1 MSQIGRTLLGRP
13 SISFC
18 MKPCYPKHGG
28 AHSVSKEEAVA
39 AVSPGVYKKVLAVR
53 QAYPFDIA
61 CLLMR
66 FFGCMLNIGT
76 VTMITLS
83 GYSFLTA
90 GLSSSLIAL
99 SIFVVTPRV
108 SKLIDERGQS
118 AVVPAAAAISLV
130 GLAILVGNVALNGP
144 VWPLFAGALLV
155 GFFPSPQ
162 AMARARWTYL
172 IRSGRLGEASP
183 DLRTMFSYES
193 VLDDAAFIFSPSIS
207 IALAAAIA
215 PVAGMVAGGAA
226 FAVGVV
232 LLCAS
237 KSTEPV
243 PGWSG
248 AASTDC
254 SQEAVADLA
263 GEGPQQ
269 AARGGSPKRPAPT
282 KSLIA
287 TSSAVRVLFVI
298 YAFAGSFLGLFDTA
312 TVSLSED
319 LHSPDFAGAVL
330 MASGAVS
337 MTAGFL
343 FGMVRLRAPLPK
355 QLVVAACAVGLS
367 FGTMFLIDSAPS
379 LMAVALFGATTY
391 APLLIVANGVCE
403 RAVPDARLTEAIT
416 WLNAGYTCGAAFGP
430 TVAGALIDAFGTMA
444 SFKVGTLL
452 CLGMPVTALLCYRIV
467 KRNIL
472 PAYTVAEQRNLT

>member
-1 MSQIGRTLLGRP
+1 MA
-13 SISFC
+13 
-18 MKPCYPKHGG
+18 K
-28 AHSVSKEEAVA
+28 
-39 AVSPGVYKKVLAVR
+39 VSPGVYKKVLRVR
-53 QAYPFDIA
+53 EAYPFDIA

-66 FFGCMLNIGT
+66 FFGSMLNIGV

-108 SKLIDERGQS
+108 SKRIDERGQS
-118 AVVPAAAAISLV
+118 AVVPKAAALSLL
-130 GLAILVGNVALNGP
+130 GLVVLVANVALRGP
-144 VWPLFAGALLV
+144 VWPLFVGALLV

-172 IRSGRLGEASP
+172 IRSGRLGEAAP

-193 VLDDAAFIFSPSIS
+193 VLDDMAFIFSPSIS

-215 PVAGMVAGGAA
+215 PVAGMVCGGVA

-232 LLCAS
+232 LLCSA
-237 KSTEPV
+237 KSTEPH
-243 PGWSG
+243 PGWSQTDVAG
-248 AASTDC
+248 SGAEAAS
-254 SQEAVADLA
+254 AVADVAGDGAAASKGALA
-263 GEGPQQ
+263 EG
-269 AARGGSPKRPAPT
+269 AAAVASAASVPS
-282 KSLIA
+282 KSLLA
-287 TSSAVRVLFVI
+287 TSAAVRVLFVI

-319 LHSPDFAGAVL
+319 LNSPDFAGAVL

-367 FGTMFLIDSAPS
+367 FGTMFLIDSAPT
-379 LMAVALFGATTY
+379 LMAVALLGACTY

-430 TVAGALIDAFGTMA
+430 TVAGALIDTFGTMA

-452 CLGMPVTALLCYRIV
+452 CLGMPLTAIFCYRVV
-467 KRNIL
+467 KASIL
-472 PAYTVAEQRNLT
+472 PAYTVVEEREM

>member
-1 MSQIGRTLLGRP
+1 M
-13 SISFC
+13 
-18 MKPCYPKHGG
+18 
-28 AHSVSKEEAVA
+28 A

-53 QAYPFDIA
+53 QAYSFDIA

-66 FFGCMLNIGT
+66 FFGSMLNIGV

-108 SKLIDERGQS
+108 SKRIDERGQS
-118 AVVPAAAAISLV
+118 AVVPKAAAVSLA
-130 GLAILVGNVALNGP
+130 GLVILVANVALRGP
-144 VWPLFAGALLV
+144 AWPLFVGALLV
-155 GFFPSPQ
+155 GFYPSPQ

-172 IRSGRLGEASP
+172 IRSGRLGEAAP

-207 IALAAAIA
+207 IALAAAIS
-215 PVAGMVAGGAA
+215 PVAGMVTGGAA

-232 LLCAS
+232 LLCTS
-237 KSTEPV
+237 RSTEPV
-243 PGWSG
+243 PGWGDGGAG
-248 AASTDC
+248 AASAAA
-254 SQEAVADLA
+254 EVEGEPAVVA
-263 GEGPQQ
+263 EQPP
-269 AARGGSPKRPAPT
+269 R
-282 KSLIA
+282 KSLLA
-287 TSSAVRVLFVI
+287 TSAAVRVLFVT

-337 MTAGFL
+337 MTMGFL

-355 QLVVAACAVGLS
+355 QFVVAACAVGLS
-367 FGTMFLIDSAPS
+367 FGTMFLIDSAPT
-379 LMAVALFGATTY
+379 LMLVALLGAATY
-391 APLLIVANGVCE
+391 APLLIVANSVCE

-430 TVAGALIDAFGTMA
+430 TVAGAIIDTFGTMA
-444 SFKVGTLL
+444 SFKVGTVL
-452 CLGMPVTALLCYRIV
+452 CLGMPVTAILCYRIV

-472 PAYTVAEQRNLT
+472 PAYTVVEERGAGK

>member
-1 MSQIGRTLLGRP
+1 MSR
-13 SISFC
+13 S
-18 MKPCYPKHGG
+18 GG
-28 AHSVSKEEAVA
+28 GNVA
-39 AVSPGVYKKVLAVR
+39 KVSPGVYKKVLRVR
-53 QAYPFDIA
+53 EAYPFDIA

-66 FFGCMLNIGT
+66 FFGSMLNIGV

-108 SKLIDERGQS
+108 SKRIDERGQS
-118 AVVPAAAAISLV
+118 AVVPKAAAVSLL
-130 GLAILVGNVALNGP
+130 GLVVLIANVALHGP
-144 VWPLFAGALLV
+144 VWPLFVGALLV

-172 IRSGRLGEASP
+172 IRSGRLGEAAP

-193 VLDDAAFIFSPSIS
+193 VLDDMAFIFSPSIS

-215 PVAGMVAGGAA
+215 PVAGMVCGGVA

-232 LLCAS
+232 LLCSA
-237 KSTEPV
+237 KGTEPY
-243 PGWSG
+243 PGWSQG
-248 AASTDC
+248 EAAGSAADVAD
-254 SQEAVADLA
+254 AVADVAGDGAAASKGALA
-263 GEGPQQ
+263 EG
-269 AARGGSPKRPAPT
+269 AAAVASAASVPS
-282 KSLIA
+282 KSLLA

-319 LHSPDFAGAVL
+319 LNSPDFAGAVL

-367 FGTMFLIDSAPS
+367 FGTMFLIDSAPT
-379 LMAVALFGATTY
+379 LMAVALLGACTY

-430 TVAGALIDAFGTMA
+430 TVAGALIDTFGTMA

-452 CLGMPVTALLCYRIV
+452 CLGMPLTAILCYRVV
-467 KRNIL
+467 KASIL
-472 PAYTVAEQRNLT
+472 PAYTVVEEREM

>member
-1 MSQIGRTLLGRP
+1 M
-13 SISFC
+13 
-18 MKPCYPKHGG
+18 
-28 AHSVSKEEAVA
+28 A

-53 QAYPFDIA
+53 QAYSFDIA

-66 FFGCMLNIGT
+66 FFGSMLNIGV

-108 SKLIDERGQS
+108 SKRIDERGQS
-118 AVVPAAAAISLV
+118 AVVPKAAAVSLA
-130 GLAILVGNVALNGP
+130 GLVILVANVALHGP
-144 VWPLFAGALLV
+144 AWPLFVGALLV
-155 GFFPSPQ
+155 GFYPSPQ

-172 IRSGRLGEASP
+172 IRSGRLGEAAP

-207 IALAAAIA
+207 IALAAAIS
-215 PVAGMVAGGAA
+215 PVAGMVTGGVA

-237 KSTEPV
+237 RSTEPV
-243 PGWSG
+243 PGWGDGGAG
-248 AASTDC
+248 AASAAA
-254 SQEAVADLA
+254 EVEGEPAAVA
-263 GEGPQQ
+263 EQPP
-269 AARGGSPKRPAPT
+269 R
-282 KSLIA
+282 KSLLA
-287 TSSAVRVLFVI
+287 TSAAVRVLFVT

-337 MTAGFL
+337 MIMGFL

-355 QLVVAACAVGLS
+355 QFVVAACAVGLS
-367 FGTMFLIDSAPS
+367 FGTMFLIDSAPT
-379 LMAVALFGATTY
+379 LMLVALLGAATY
-391 APLLIVANGVCE
+391 APLLIVANSVCE

-430 TVAGALIDAFGTMA
+430 TVAGAIIDTFSTMA
-444 SFKVGTLL
+444 SFKVGTVL
-452 CLGMPVTALLCYRIV
+452 CLGMPVTAILCYRIV

-472 PAYTVAEQRNLT
+472 PAYTVVEERGAGK

>member
-1 MSQIGRTLLGRP
+1 M
-13 SISFC
+13 
-18 MKPCYPKHGG
+18 
-28 AHSVSKEEAVA
+28 A
-39 AVSPGVYKKVLAVR
+39 AVSPGVYKKILRVR
-53 QAYPFDIA
+53 AAYPFDIA

-66 FFGCMLNIGT
+66 FFGAMLNIGT
-76 VTMITLS
+76 VTMVTLS
-83 GYSFLTA
+83 GYSFFTA
-90 GLSSSLIAL
+90 GLASSLIAL

-108 SKLIDERGQS
+108 SKRIDERGQA
-118 AVVPAAAAISLV
+118 AVVPKAAAVSCAGLV
-130 GLAILVGNVALNGP
+130 IMVADVALHGP
-144 VWPLFAGALLV
+144 VWPLFVGALLV

-172 IRSGRLGEASP
+172 IRSGRLGEEAP

-193 VLDDAAFIFSPSIS
+193 VLDDMAFIFSPSIS

-215 PVAGMVAGGAA
+215 PTAGMVAGGIA
-226 FAVGVV
+226 FVVGTV

-237 KSTEPV
+237 RSTAPV
-243 PGWSG
+243 PGWSDAFAEDEAAQAAAQLEGEAAAGAVSARG
-248 AASTDC
+248 AA
-254 SQEAVADLA
+254 
-263 GEGPQQ
+263 
-269 AARGGSPKRPAPT
+269 PK
-282 KSLIA
+282 KSLLR

-298 YAFAGSFLGLFDTA
+298 YAFAGAFLGLFDTA

-337 MTAGFL
+337 MVVGFL

-367 FGTMFLIDSAPS
+367 FGTMFLIDSAPT
-379 LMAVALFGATTY
+379 LMVVALLGAATY
-391 APLLIVANGVCE
+391 SPLLIVANGVCE

-430 TVAGALIDAFGTMA
+430 TAAGAIIDLFGTMA
-444 SFKVGTLL
+444 SFKLGTVL
-452 CLGMPVTALLCYRIV
+452 CLGMPITAILCYRVV
-467 KRNIL
+467 KNNIL
-472 PAYTVAEQRNLT
+472 PAYTRVEKREL

>member
-1 MSQIGRTLLGRP
+1 MSR
-13 SISFC
+13 S
-18 MKPCYPKHGG
+18 GG
-28 AHSVSKEEAVA
+28 GNVA
-39 AVSPGVYKKVLAVR
+39 KVSPGVYKKVLRVR
-53 QAYPFDIA
+53 EAYPFDIA

-66 FFGCMLNIGT
+66 FFGSMLNIGV

-108 SKLIDERGQS
+108 SKRIDERGQS
-118 AVVPAAAAISLV
+118 AVVPKAAAVSLL
-130 GLAILVGNVALNGP
+130 GLVVLIANVALHGP
-144 VWPLFAGALLV
+144 VWPLFVGALLV

-172 IRSGRLGEASP
+172 IRSGRLGETAP

-193 VLDDAAFIFSPSIS
+193 VLDDMAFIFSPSIS

-215 PVAGMVAGGAA
+215 PVAGMVCGGVA

-232 LLCAS
+232 LLCSA
-237 KSTEPV
+237 KGTEPY
-243 PGWSG
+243 PGWSQG
-248 AASTDC
+248 EAAGS
-254 SQEAVADLA
+254 AADVVGDAA
-263 GEGPQQ
+263 GEG
-269 AARGGSPKRPAPT
+269 AAASKGALAEGAAAVASAASVPS
-282 KSLIA
+282 KSLLA

-319 LHSPDFAGAVL
+319 LNSPDFAGAVL

-367 FGTMFLIDSAPS
+367 FGTMFLIDSAPT
-379 LMAVALFGATTY
+379 LMAVALLGACTY

-430 TVAGALIDAFGTMA
+430 TVAGALIDTFGTMA

-452 CLGMPVTALLCYRIV
+452 CLGMPLTAILCYRVV
-467 KRNIL
+467 KASIL
-472 PAYTVAEQRNLT
+472 PAYTVVEKREM

>member
-1 MSQIGRTLLGRP
+1 M
-13 SISFC
+13 
-18 MKPCYPKHGG
+18 
-28 AHSVSKEEAVA
+28 A

-53 QAYPFDIA
+53 QAYSFDIA

-66 FFGCMLNIGT
+66 FFGSMLNIGV

-108 SKLIDERGQS
+108 SKRIDERGQS
-118 AVVPAAAAISLV
+118 AVVPKAAAVSLA
-130 GLAILVGNVALNGP
+130 GLVILVANVALHGP
-144 VWPLFAGALLV
+144 AWPLFVGALLV
-155 GFFPSPQ
+155 GFYPSPQ

-172 IRSGRLGEASP
+172 IRSGRLGEAAP

-207 IALAAAIA
+207 IALAAAIS
-215 PVAGMVAGGAA
+215 PVAGMVTGGVA

-237 KSTEPV
+237 RSTDPG
-243 PGWSG
+243 PGWGDGGAG
-248 AASTDC
+248 AASAAA
-254 SQEAVADLA
+254 EVEGEPAVVA
-263 GEGPQQ
+263 EQPP
-269 AARGGSPKRPAPT
+269 R
-282 KSLIA
+282 KSLLA
-287 TSSAVRVLFVI
+287 TSAAVRVLFVT

-337 MTAGFL
+337 MTMGFL

-355 QLVVAACAVGLS
+355 QFVVAACAVGLS
-367 FGTMFLIDSAPS
+367 FGTMFLIDSAPT
-379 LMAVALFGATTY
+379 LMLVALLGAATY
-391 APLLIVANGVCE
+391 APLLIVANSVCE

-430 TVAGALIDAFGTMA
+430 TVAGAIIDTFGTMA
-444 SFKVGTLL
+444 SFKVGTVL
-452 CLGMPVTALLCYRIV
+452 CLGMPVTAILCYRIV

-472 PAYTVAEQRNLT
+472 PAYTVVEERGAGK

>member
-1 MSQIGRTLLGRP
+1 M
-13 SISFC
+13 
-18 MKPCYPKHGG
+18 
-28 AHSVSKEEAVA
+28 A

-53 QAYPFDIA
+53 QAYSFDIA

-66 FFGCMLNIGT
+66 FFGSMLNIGV

-108 SKLIDERGQS
+108 SKRIDERGQS
-118 AVVPAAAAISLV
+118 AVVPKAAAVSLA
-130 GLAILVGNVALNGP
+130 GLVILVANVALHGP
-144 VWPLFAGALLV
+144 AWPLFVGALLV
-155 GFFPSPQ
+155 GFYPSPQ

-172 IRSGRLGEASP
+172 IRSGRLGEAAP

-207 IALAAAIA
+207 IALAAAIS
-215 PVAGMVAGGAA
+215 PVAGMVTGGVA

-232 LLCAS
+232 LLCTS
-237 KSTEPV
+237 RSTEPV
-243 PGWSG
+243 PGWGDGGAG
-248 AASTDC
+248 AASAAA
-254 SQEAVADLA
+254 EVEGEPAVVA
-263 GEGPQQ
+263 EQPP
-269 AARGGSPKRPAPT
+269 R
-282 KSLIA
+282 KSLLA
-287 TSSAVRVLFVI
+287 TSAAVRVLFVT

-337 MTAGFL
+337 MIMGFL

-355 QLVVAACAVGLS
+355 QFVVAACAVGLS
-367 FGTMFLIDSAPS
+367 FGTMFLIDSAPT
-379 LMAVALFGATTY
+379 LMLVALLGAATY
-391 APLLIVANGVCE
+391 APLLIVANSVCE

-430 TVAGALIDAFGTMA
+430 TVAGAIIDTFGTMA
-444 SFKVGTLL
+444 SFKVGTVL
-452 CLGMPVTALLCYRIV
+452 CLGMPVTAILCYRIV

-472 PAYTVAEQRNLT
+472 PAYTVVEERGAGK

>member
-1 MSQIGRTLLGRP
+1 M
-13 SISFC
+13 
-18 MKPCYPKHGG
+18 
-28 AHSVSKEEAVA
+28 A

-53 QAYPFDIA
+53 QAYSFDIA

-66 FFGCMLNIGT
+66 FFGSMLNIGV
-76 VTMITLS
+76 VTTITLS

-108 SKLIDERGQS
+108 SKRIDERGQS
-118 AVVPAAAAISLV
+118 AVVPKAAAVSLA
-130 GLAILVGNVALNGP
+130 GLVILVANVALHGP
-144 VWPLFAGALLV
+144 AWPLFVGALLV
-155 GFFPSPQ
+155 GFYPSPQ

-172 IRSGRLGEASP
+172 IRSGRLGEAAP

-207 IALAAAIA
+207 IALAAAIS
-215 PVAGMVAGGAA
+215 PVAGMVTGGVA

-237 KSTEPV
+237 RSTEPV
-243 PGWSG
+243 PGWGDGGAG
-248 AASTDC
+248 AASAAA
-254 SQEAVADLA
+254 EVEGEPAVVA
-263 GEGPQQ
+263 EQPP
-269 AARGGSPKRPAPT
+269 R
-282 KSLIA
+282 KSLLA
-287 TSSAVRVLFVI
+287 TSAAVRVLFVT

-337 MTAGFL
+337 MTMGFL

-355 QLVVAACAVGLS
+355 QFVVAACAVGLS
-367 FGTMFLIDSAPS
+367 FGTMFLIDSAPT
-379 LMAVALFGATTY
+379 LMLVALLGAATY
-391 APLLIVANGVCE
+391 APLLIVANSVCE

-430 TVAGALIDAFGTMA
+430 TVAGAIIDTFGTMA
-444 SFKVGTLL
+444 SFKVGTVL
-452 CLGMPVTALLCYRIV
+452 CLGMPVTAILCYRIV

-472 PAYTVAEQRNLT
+472 PAYTVVEERGAGK

>member
-1 MSQIGRTLLGRP
+1 MSR
-13 SISFC
+13 S
-18 MKPCYPKHGG
+18 GG
-28 AHSVSKEEAVA
+28 GNVA
-39 AVSPGVYKKVLAVR
+39 KVSPGVYKKLLRVR
-53 QAYPFDIA
+53 EAYPFDIA

-66 FFGCMLNIGT
+66 FFGSMLNIGV

-108 SKLIDERGQS
+108 SKRIDERGQS
-118 AVVPAAAAISLV
+118 AVVPKAAAVSLL
-130 GLAILVGNVALNGP
+130 GLAVLIANVALHGP
-144 VWPLFAGALLV
+144 VWPLFVGALLV

-162 AMARARWTYL
+162 AMARARW
-172 IRSGRLGEASP
+172 ASTSSVP
-183 DLRTMFSYES
+183 VAWARRRPTLRTMFSYES
-193 VLDDAAFIFSPSIS
+193 VLDDMAFIFSPSIS

-215 PVAGMVAGGAA
+215 PVAGMVCGGVA

-232 LLCAS
+232 LLCTA
-237 KSTEPV
+237 KGTEPH
-243 PGWSG
+243 PGWSQGG
-248 AASTDC
+248 AAGNDADIVDVADAA
-254 SQEAVADLA
+254 EAVGDVAGDGAAASKGALA
-263 GEGPQQ
+263 EGASAVAS
-269 AARGGSPKRPAPT
+269 AASVPS
-282 KSLIA
+282 KSLLA

-319 LHSPDFAGAVL
+319 LNSPDFAGAVL

-367 FGTMFLIDSAPS
+367 FGTMFLIDSAPT
-379 LMAVALFGATTY
+379 LMAVALLGACTY

-430 TVAGALIDAFGTMA
+430 TVAGALIDTFGTMA

-452 CLGMPVTALLCYRIV
+452 CLGMPLTAILCYRVV
-467 KRNIL
+467 KASIL
-472 PAYTVAEQRNLT
+472 PAYTVVEKREM

>member
-1 MSQIGRTLLGRP
+1 MSR
-13 SISFC
+13 S
-18 MKPCYPKHGG
+18 GG
-28 AHSVSKEEAVA
+28 GNVA
-39 AVSPGVYKKVLAVR
+39 KVSPGVYKKVLRVR
-53 QAYPFDIA
+53 EAYPFDIA

-66 FFGCMLNIGT
+66 FFGSMLNIGV

-108 SKLIDERGQS
+108 SKRIDERGQS
-118 AVVPAAAAISLV
+118 AVVPKAAAVSLL
-130 GLAILVGNVALNGP
+130 GLVVLIANVALHGP
-144 VWPLFAGALLV
+144 VWPLFVGALLV

-172 IRSGRLGEASP
+172 IRSGRLGETAP

-193 VLDDAAFIFSPSIS
+193 VLDDMAFIFSPSIS

-215 PVAGMVAGGAA
+215 PVAGMVCGGVA

-232 LLCAS
+232 LLCSA
-237 KSTEPV
+237 KGTEPY
-243 PGWSG
+243 PGWSQG
-248 AASTDC
+248 EAAGSAADVADVADAVDAA
-254 SQEAVADLA
+254 EAVGDAA
-263 GEGPQQ
+263 GEG
-269 AARGGSPKRPAPT
+269 AAALKGALAEGASAVASAASAPA
-282 KSLIA
+282 KSLLA

-319 LHSPDFAGAVL
+319 LNSPDFAGAVL

-367 FGTMFLIDSAPS
+367 FGTMFLIDSAPT
-379 LMAVALFGATTY
+379 LMAVALLGACTY

-430 TVAGALIDAFGTMA
+430 TVAGALIDTFGTMA

-452 CLGMPVTALLCYRIV
+452 CLGMPLTAILCYRVV
-467 KRNIL
+467 KASIL
-472 PAYTVAEQRNLT
+472 PAYTVVEKREM

>member
-1 MSQIGRTLLGRP
+1 MA
-13 SISFC
+13 
-18 MKPCYPKHGG
+18 K
-28 AHSVSKEEAVA
+28 
-39 AVSPGVYKKVLAVR
+39 VSPGVYKKVLRVR
-53 QAYPFDIA
+53 EAYPFDIA

-66 FFGCMLNIGT
+66 FFGSMLNIGV

-108 SKLIDERGQS
+108 SKRIDERGQS
-118 AVVPAAAAISLV
+118 AVVPKAAAVSLL
-130 GLAILVGNVALNGP
+130 GLVVLIANVALHGP
-144 VWPLFAGALLV
+144 VWPLFVGALLV

-172 IRSGRLGEASP
+172 IRSGRLGEAAP

-193 VLDDAAFIFSPSIS
+193 VLDDMAFIFSPSIS

-215 PVAGMVAGGAA
+215 PVAGMVCGGVA

-232 LLCAS
+232 LLCSA
-237 KSTEPV
+237 KGTEPY
-243 PGWSG
+243 PGWSQG
-248 AASTDC
+248 ETAGSVADVAD
-254 SQEAVADLA
+254 AVADVAGDGAPASKGALA
-263 GEGPQQ
+263 EG
-269 AARGGSPKRPAPT
+269 AAAAASAASAPA
-282 KSLIA
+282 KSLLA

-319 LHSPDFAGAVL
+319 LNSPDFAGAVL

-367 FGTMFLIDSAPS
+367 FGTMFLIDSAS
-379 LMAVALFGATTY
+379 TLMAVALLGACTY

-430 TVAGALIDAFGTMA
+430 TVAGALIDTFGTMA

-452 CLGMPVTALLCYRIV
+452 CLGMPLTAILCYRVV
-467 KRNIL
+467 KASIL
-472 PAYTVAEQRNLT
+472 PAYTVVEKREM

>member
-1 MSQIGRTLLGRP
+1 M
-13 SISFC
+13 
-18 MKPCYPKHGG
+18 
-28 AHSVSKEEAVA
+28 A
-39 AVSPGVYKKVLAVR
+39 AVSPGVYKKVLVVR
-53 QAYPFDIA
+53 QAYSFDIA

-66 FFGCMLNIGT
+66 FFGSMLNIGV

-108 SKLIDERGQS
+108 SKRIDERGQS
-118 AVVPAAAAISLV
+118 AVVPKAAAVSLA
-130 GLAILVGNVALNGP
+130 GLVILVANVALHGP
-144 VWPLFAGALLV
+144 AWPLFVGALLV
-155 GFFPSPQ
+155 GFYPSPQ

-172 IRSGRLGEASP
+172 IRSGRLGEAAP

-207 IALAAAIA
+207 IALAAAIS
-215 PVAGMVAGGAA
+215 PVAGMVTGGVA

-237 KSTEPV
+237 RSTEPV
-243 PGWSG
+243 PGWGDGGAG
-248 AASTDC
+248 AASAAA
-254 SQEAVADLA
+254 EVEGEPAAVA
-263 GEGPQQ
+263 EQPP
-269 AARGGSPKRPAPT
+269 R
-282 KSLIA
+282 KSLLA
-287 TSSAVRVLFVI
+287 TSAAVRVLFVT

-337 MTAGFL
+337 MIMGFL

-355 QLVVAACAVGLS
+355 QFVVAACAVGLS
-367 FGTMFLIDSAPS
+367 FGTMFLIDSAPT
-379 LMAVALFGATTY
+379 LMLVALLGAATY
-391 APLLIVANGVCE
+391 APLLIVANSVCE

-430 TVAGALIDAFGTMA
+430 TVAGAIIDTFGTMA
-444 SFKVGTLL
+444 SFKVGTVL
-452 CLGMPVTALLCYRIV
+452 CLGMPVTAILCYRIV

-472 PAYTVAEQRNLT
+472 PAYTVVEERGAGK

>member
-1 MSQIGRTLLGRP
+1 MSG
-13 SISFC
+13 S
-18 MKPCYPKHGG
+18 GG
-28 AHSVSKEEAVA
+28 GSVAKVN
-39 AVSPGVYKKVLAVR
+39 PGVYKKVLRVR
-53 QAYPFDIA
+53 EAYPFDIA

-66 FFGCMLNIGT
+66 FFGSMLNIGV

-108 SKLIDERGQS
+108 SKRIDERGQS
-118 AVVPAAAAISLV
+118 AVVPKAAAVSLL
-130 GLAILVGNVALNGP
+130 GLVVLIANVALHGP
-144 VWPLFAGALLV
+144 VWPLFVGALLV

-172 IRSGRLGEASP
+172 IRSGRLGETAP

-193 VLDDAAFIFSPSIS
+193 VLDDMAFIFSPSIS

-215 PVAGMVAGGAA
+215 PVAGMVCGGVA

-232 LLCAS
+232 LLCSA
-237 KSTEPV
+237 KGTEPY
-243 PGWSG
+243 PGWSQG
-248 AASTDC
+248 EAAGSAADVAD
-254 SQEAVADLA
+254 AVADVAGDGAAALKGALA
-263 GEGPQQ
+263 EGASAVAS
-269 AARGGSPKRPAPT
+269 AASAPA
-282 KSLIA
+282 KSLLA

-298 YAFAGSFLGLFDTA
+298 YVFAGSFLGLFDTA

-319 LHSPDFAGAVL
+319 LNSPDFAGAVL

-367 FGTMFLIDSAPS
+367 FGTMFLIDSAPT
-379 LMAVALFGATTY
+379 LMAVALLGACTY

-430 TVAGALIDAFGTMA
+430 TVAGALIDTFGTMA

-452 CLGMPVTALLCYRIV
+452 CLGMPLTAILCYRVV
-467 KRNIL
+467 KASIL
-472 PAYTVAEQRNLT
+472 PAYTVVEKREM

>member
-1 MSQIGRTLLGRP
+1 MA
-13 SISFC
+13 
-18 MKPCYPKHGG
+18 K
-28 AHSVSKEEAVA
+28 
-39 AVSPGVYKKVLAVR
+39 VSPGVYKKVLRVR
-53 QAYPFDIA
+53 EAYPFDIA

-66 FFGCMLNIGT
+66 FFGSMLNIGV

-108 SKLIDERGQS
+108 SKRIDERGQS
-118 AVVPAAAAISLV
+118 AVVPKAAAVSLL
-130 GLAILVGNVALNGP
+130 GLVVLIANVALHGP
-144 VWPLFAGALLV
+144 VWPLFVGALLV

-172 IRSGRLGEASP
+172 IRSGRLGETAP

-193 VLDDAAFIFSPSIS
+193 VLDDMAFIFSPSIS

-215 PVAGMVAGGAA
+215 PVAGMVCGGVA

-232 LLCAS
+232 LLCSA
-237 KSTEPV
+237 KGTEPY
-243 PGWSG
+243 PGWSQTDVAG
-248 AASTDC
+248 SGAEAAS
-254 SQEAVADLA
+254 AVADVAGDGAAASKGALA
-263 GEGPQQ
+263 EG
-269 AARGGSPKRPAPT
+269 AAAVASAASVPS
-282 KSLIA
+282 KSLLA
-287 TSSAVRVLFVI
+287 TSAAVRVLFVI

-319 LHSPDFAGAVL
+319 LNSPDFAGAVL

-367 FGTMFLIDSAPS
+367 FGTMFLIDSAPT
-379 LMAVALFGATTY
+379 LMAVALLGACTY

-430 TVAGALIDAFGTMA
+430 TVAGALIDTFGTMA

-452 CLGMPVTALLCYRIV
+452 CLGMPLTAIFCYRVV
-467 KRNIL
+467 KASIL
-472 PAYTVAEQRNLT
+472 PAYTVVEEREM

>member
-1 MSQIGRTLLGRP
+1 M
-13 SISFC
+13 
-18 MKPCYPKHGG
+18 
-28 AHSVSKEEAVA
+28 A

-53 QAYPFDIA
+53 QAYSFDIA

-66 FFGCMLNIGT
+66 FFGSMLNIGV

-108 SKLIDERGQS
+108 SKRIDERGQS
-118 AVVPAAAAISLV
+118 AVVPKAAAVSLA
-130 GLAILVGNVALNGP
+130 GLVILVANVALHGP
-144 VWPLFAGALLV
+144 AWPLFVGALLV
-155 GFFPSPQ
+155 GFYPSPQ

-172 IRSGRLGEASP
+172 IRSGRLGEAAP

-207 IALAAAIA
+207 IALAAAIS
-215 PVAGMVAGGAA
+215 PVAGMVTGGVA

-237 KSTEPV
+237 RSTEPV
-243 PGWSG
+243 PGWGDGGAG
-248 AASTDC
+248 AASAAA
-254 SQEAVADLA
+254 EVEGEPAAVA
-263 GEGPQQ
+263 EQPP
-269 AARGGSPKRPAPT
+269 R
-282 KSLIA
+282 KSLLA
-287 TSSAVRVLFVI
+287 TSAAVRVLFVT

-337 MTAGFL
+337 MIMGFL

-355 QLVVAACAVGLS
+355 QFVVAACAVGLS
-367 FGTMFLIDSAPS
+367 FGTMFLIDSAPT
-379 LMAVALFGATTY
+379 LMLVALLGAATY
-391 APLLIVANGVCE
+391 APLLIVANSVCE

-430 TVAGALIDAFGTMA
+430 TVAGAIIDTFGTMA
-444 SFKVGTLL
+444 SFKVGTVL
-452 CLGMPVTALLCYRIV
+452 CLGMPVTAILCYRIV

-472 PAYTVAEQRNLT
+472 PAYTVVEERGAGK

>member
-1 MSQIGRTLLGRP
+1 MSG
-13 SISFC
+13 S
-18 MKPCYPKHGG
+18 GG
-28 AHSVSKEEAVA
+28 GSVAK
-39 AVSPGVYKKVLAVR
+39 VSPGVYKKVLRVR
-53 QAYPFDIA
+53 EAYPFDIA

-66 FFGCMLNIGT
+66 FFGSMLNIGV

-108 SKLIDERGQS
+108 SKRIDERGQS
-118 AVVPAAAAISLV
+118 AVVPKAAAVSLL
-130 GLAILVGNVALNGP
+130 GLVVLIANVALHGP
-144 VWPLFAGALLV
+144 VWPLFVGALLV

-172 IRSGRLGEASP
+172 IRSGRLGEAAP

-193 VLDDAAFIFSPSIS
+193 VLDDMAFIFSPSIS

-215 PVAGMVAGGAA
+215 PVAGLVCGGVA

-232 LLCAS
+232 LLCTA
-237 KSTEPV
+237 KSTEPH
-243 PGWSG
+243 PGWSQAG
-248 AASTDC
+248 AAGNDADAADAAD
-254 SQEAVADLA
+254 AVADVAGDGAAASKGELA
-263 GEGPQQ
+263 EG
-269 AARGGSPKRPAPT
+269 AAAVASAASVPS
-282 KSLIA
+282 KSLLA
-287 TSSAVRVLFVI
+287 TSAAVRVLFVI

-319 LHSPDFAGAVL
+319 LNSPDFAGAVL

-367 FGTMFLIDSAPS
+367 FGTMFLIDSAPT
-379 LMAVALFGATTY
+379 LMAVALLGACTY
-391 APLLIVANGVCE
+391 APLSASAPCPT
-403 RAVPDARLTEAIT
+403 RASPRPSRGLMPAIPVGPPSGPPWPAPSSTPSVPWPPSRWARFCAWACRLRPYSAIA
-416 WLNAGYTCGAAFGP
+416 W
-430 TVAGALIDAFGTMA
+430 
-444 SFKVGTLL
+444 
-452 CLGMPVTALLCYRIV
+452 
-467 KRNIL
+467 
-472 PAYTVAEQRNLT
+472 

>member
-1 MSQIGRTLLGRP
+1 M
-13 SISFC
+13 
-18 MKPCYPKHGG
+18 
-28 AHSVSKEEAVA
+28 A

-53 QAYPFDIA
+53 QAYSFDIA

-66 FFGCMLNIGT
+66 FFGSMLNIGV

-108 SKLIDERGQS
+108 SKRIDERGQS
-118 AVVPAAAAISLV
+118 AVVPKAAAVSLA
-130 GLAILVGNVALNGP
+130 GLVILVANVALHGP
-144 VWPLFAGALLV
+144 AWPLFVGALLV
-155 GFFPSPQ
+155 GFYPSPQ

-172 IRSGRLGEASP
+172 IRSGRLGEAAP

-207 IALAAAIA
+207 IALAAAIS
-215 PVAGMVAGGAA
+215 PVAGMVTGGAA

-237 KSTEPV
+237 RSTEPV
-243 PGWSG
+243 PGWGDGG
-248 AASTDC
+248 AGVASAAA
-254 SQEAVADLA
+254 EVEGELAVVA
-263 GEGPQQ
+263 EQPP
-269 AARGGSPKRPAPT
+269 R
-282 KSLIA
+282 KSLLA
-287 TSSAVRVLFVI
+287 TSAAVRVLFVT

-337 MTAGFL
+337 MTMGFL

-355 QLVVAACAVGLS
+355 QFVVAACAVGLS
-367 FGTMFLIDSAPS
+367 FGTMFLIDSAPT
-379 LMAVALFGATTY
+379 LMLVALLGAATY
-391 APLLIVANGVCE
+391 APLLIVANSVCE

-430 TVAGALIDAFGTMA
+430 TVAGAIIDTFGTMA
-444 SFKVGTLL
+444 SFKVGTVL
-452 CLGMPVTALLCYRIV
+452 CLGMPVTAILCYRIV

-472 PAYTVAEQRNLT
+472 PAYTVVEERGAGK

>member
-1 MSQIGRTLLGRP
+1 M
-13 SISFC
+13 
-18 MKPCYPKHGG
+18 
-28 AHSVSKEEAVA
+28 A

-53 QAYPFDIA
+53 QAYSFDIA

-66 FFGCMLNIGT
+66 FFGSMLNIGV

-108 SKLIDERGQS
+108 SKRIDERGQS
-118 AVVPAAAAISLV
+118 AVVPKAAAVSLA
-130 GLAILVGNVALNGP
+130 GLVILVANVALHGP
-144 VWPLFAGALLV
+144 AWPLFVGALLV
-155 GFFPSPQ
+155 GFYPSPQ

-172 IRSGRLGEASP
+172 IRSGRLGEAAP

-207 IALAAAIA
+207 IALAAAIS
-215 PVAGMVAGGAA
+215 PVAGMVTGGVA

-237 KSTEPV
+237 RSTEPV
-243 PGWSG
+243 PGWGDGGAG
-248 AASTDC
+248 AASAAA
-254 SQEAVADLA
+254 EVEGEPAVVA
-263 GEGPQQ
+263 EQPP
-269 AARGGSPKRPAPT
+269 R
-282 KSLIA
+282 KSLLA
-287 TSSAVRVLFVI
+287 TSAAVRVLFVT

-337 MTAGFL
+337 MTMGFL

-355 QLVVAACAVGLS
+355 QFVVAACAVGLS
-367 FGTMFLIDSAPS
+367 FGTMFLIDSAPT
-379 LMAVALFGATTY
+379 LMLVALLGAATY
-391 APLLIVANGVCE
+391 APLLIVANSVCE

-430 TVAGALIDAFGTMA
+430 TVAGAIIDTFGTMA
-444 SFKVGTLL
+444 SFKVGTVL
-452 CLGMPVTALLCYRIV
+452 CLGMPVTAILCYRIV

-472 PAYTVAEQRNLT
+472 PAYTVVEERGAGK

>member
-1 MSQIGRTLLGRP
+1 MSRSR
-13 SISFC
+13 
-18 MKPCYPKHGG
+18 GG
-28 AHSVSKEEAVA
+28 NVA
-39 AVSPGVYKKVLAVR
+39 KVSPGVYKKVLRVR
-53 QAYPFDIA
+53 EAYPFDIA

-66 FFGCMLNIGT
+66 FFGSMLNIGV

-108 SKLIDERGQS
+108 SKRIDERGQS
-118 AVVPAAAAISLV
+118 AVVPKAAAVSLL
-130 GLAILVGNVALNGP
+130 GLVVLIANVALHGP
-144 VWPLFAGALLV
+144 VWPLFVGALLV

-172 IRSGRLGEASP
+172 IRSGRLGETAP

-193 VLDDAAFIFSPSIS
+193 VLDDMAFIFSPSIS

-215 PVAGMVAGGAA
+215 PVAGMVCGGVA

-232 LLCAS
+232 LLCSA
-237 KSTEPV
+237 KGTEPY
-243 PGWSG
+243 PGWSQGEAAGSAADVADAVGDAAGDG
-248 AASTDC
+248 AAASKGALA
-254 SQEAVADLA
+254 EGAAAVAS
-263 GEGPQQ
+263 
-269 AARGGSPKRPAPT
+269 AASVPS
-282 KSLIA
+282 KSLLA

-319 LHSPDFAGAVL
+319 LNSPDFAGAVL

-367 FGTMFLIDSAPS
+367 FGTMFLVDSAPT
-379 LMAVALFGATTY
+379 LMAVALLGACTY

-430 TVAGALIDAFGTMA
+430 TVAGALIDTFGTMA

-452 CLGMPVTALLCYRIV
+452 CLGMPLTAILCYRVV
-467 KRNIL
+467 KASIL
-472 PAYTVAEQRNLT
+472 PAYTVVEKREM

>member
-1 MSQIGRTLLGRP
+1 M
-13 SISFC
+13 
-18 MKPCYPKHGG
+18 
-28 AHSVSKEEAVA
+28 A

-53 QAYPFDIA
+53 QAYSFDIA

-66 FFGCMLNIGT
+66 FFGSMLNIGV

-108 SKLIDERGQS
+108 SKRIDERGQS
-118 AVVPAAAAISLV
+118 AVVPKAAAVSLA
-130 GLAILVGNVALNGP
+130 GLVILVANVALHGP
-144 VWPLFAGALLV
+144 AWPLFVGALLV
-155 GFFPSPQ
+155 GFYPSPQ

-172 IRSGRLGEASP
+172 IRSGRLGEAAP

-207 IALAAAIA
+207 IALAAAIS
-215 PVAGMVAGGAA
+215 PVAGMVAGGVA

-237 KSTEPV
+237 RSTEPV
-243 PGWSG
+243 PGWGDGGAG
-248 AASTDC
+248 AASAAA
-254 SQEAVADLA
+254 EVEGEPAVVA
-263 GEGPQQ
+263 EQPP
-269 AARGGSPKRPAPT
+269 R
-282 KSLIA
+282 KSLLA
-287 TSSAVRVLFVI
+287 TSAAVRVLFVT

-337 MTAGFL
+337 MTMGFL

-355 QLVVAACAVGLS
+355 QFVVAACAVGLS
-367 FGTMFLIDSAPS
+367 FGTMFLIDSAPT
-379 LMAVALFGATTY
+379 LMLVALLGAATY
-391 APLLIVANGVCE
+391 APLLIVANSVCE

-430 TVAGALIDAFGTMA
+430 TVAGAIIDTFGTMA
-444 SFKVGTLL
+444 SFKVGTVL
-452 CLGMPVTALLCYRIV
+452 CLGMPVTAILCYRIV

-472 PAYTVAEQRNLT
+472 PAYTVVEERGAGK

>member
-1 MSQIGRTLLGRP
+1 M
-13 SISFC
+13 
-18 MKPCYPKHGG
+18 
-28 AHSVSKEEAVA
+28 A

-53 QAYPFDIA
+53 QAYSFDIA

-66 FFGCMLNIGT
+66 FFGSMLNIGV

-108 SKLIDERGQS
+108 SKRIDERGQS
-118 AVVPAAAAISLV
+118 AVVPKAAAVSLA
-130 GLAILVGNVALNGP
+130 GLVILVANVALHGP
-144 VWPLFAGALLV
+144 AWPLFVGALLV
-155 GFFPSPQ
+155 GFYPSPQ

-172 IRSGRLGEASP
+172 IRSGRLGEAAP

-207 IALAAAIA
+207 IALAAAIS
-215 PVAGMVAGGAA
+215 PVAGMVTGGVA

-237 KSTEPV
+237 RSTEPV
-243 PGWSG
+243 PGWGDGGAG
-248 AASTDC
+248 AASAAA
-254 SQEAVADLA
+254 EVEGEPAVVA
-263 GEGPQQ
+263 EQPP
-269 AARGGSPKRPAPT
+269 R
-282 KSLIA
+282 KSLLA
-287 TSSAVRVLFVI
+287 TSAAVRVLFVT

-337 MTAGFL
+337 MTMGFL

-355 QLVVAACAVGLS
+355 QFVVAACAVGLS
-367 FGTMFLIDSAPS
+367 FGTMFLIDSAPT
-379 LMAVALFGATTY
+379 LMLVALLGAATY
-391 APLLIVANGVCE
+391 APLLIVANSVCE

-430 TVAGALIDAFGTMA
+430 TVAGAIIDTFSTMA
-444 SFKVGTLL
+444 SFKVGTVL
-452 CLGMPVTALLCYRIV
+452 CLGMPVTAILCYRIV

-472 PAYTVAEQRNLT
+472 PAYTVVEERGAGK

>member
-1 MSQIGRTLLGRP
+1 MA
-13 SISFC
+13 
-18 MKPCYPKHGG
+18 K
-28 AHSVSKEEAVA
+28 
-39 AVSPGVYKKVLAVR
+39 VSPGVYKKVLRVR
-53 QAYPFDIA
+53 EAYPFDIA

-66 FFGCMLNIGT
+66 FFGSMLNIGV

-108 SKLIDERGQS
+108 SKRIDERGQS
-118 AVVPAAAAISLV
+118 AVVPKAAAVSLL
-130 GLAILVGNVALNGP
+130 GLVVLIANVALHGP
-144 VWPLFAGALLV
+144 VWPLFVGALLV

-172 IRSGRLGEASP
+172 IRSGRLGETAP

-193 VLDDAAFIFSPSIS
+193 VLDDMAFIFSPSIS

-215 PVAGMVAGGAA
+215 PVAGMVCGGVA

-232 LLCAS
+232 LLCSA
-237 KSTEPV
+237 KGTEPY
-243 PGWSG
+243 PGWSQGEAAGSAADVADVVG
-248 AASTDC
+248 AADAADAVGDAAGDGAAASKGALA
-254 SQEAVADLA
+254 EGAAAVAS
-263 GEGPQQ
+263 
-269 AARGGSPKRPAPT
+269 AASVPS
-282 KSLIA
+282 KSLLA

-319 LHSPDFAGAVL
+319 LNSPDFAGAVL

-367 FGTMFLIDSAPS
+367 FGTMFLIDSAPT
-379 LMAVALFGATTY
+379 LMAVALLGACTY

-430 TVAGALIDAFGTMA
+430 TVAGALIDTFGTMA

-452 CLGMPVTALLCYRIV
+452 CLGMPLTAILCYRVV
-467 KRNIL
+467 KASIL
-472 PAYTVAEQRNLT
+472 PAYTVVEKREM

>member
-1 MSQIGRTLLGRP
+1 MA
-13 SISFC
+13 
-18 MKPCYPKHGG
+18 K
-28 AHSVSKEEAVA
+28 
-39 AVSPGVYKKVLAVR
+39 VSPGVYKKVLRVR
-53 QAYPFDIA
+53 EAYPFDIA

-66 FFGCMLNIGT
+66 FFGSMLNIGV

-108 SKLIDERGQS
+108 SKRIDERGQS
-118 AVVPAAAAISLV
+118 AVVPKAAAVSLL
-130 GLAILVGNVALNGP
+130 GLVVLVANVALHGP
-144 VWPLFAGALLV
+144 VWPLFVGALLV

-172 IRSGRLGEASP
+172 IRSGRLGEAAP

-193 VLDDAAFIFSPSIS
+193 VLDDTAFIFSPSIS

-215 PVAGMVAGGAA
+215 PVAGMVCGGVA

-232 LLCAS
+232 LLCSA
-237 KSTEPV
+237 KSTEPH
-243 PGWSG
+243 PGWSQTDVAG
-248 AASTDC
+248 SGAEAAS
-254 SQEAVADLA
+254 AVADTAGAGAAASKGTLA
-263 GEGPQQ
+263 EE
-269 AARGGSPKRPAPT
+269 AAAVASAASVPS
-282 KSLIA
+282 KSLLA
-287 TSSAVRVLFVI
+287 TSAAVRVLFVI

-319 LHSPDFAGAVL
+319 LNSPDFAGAVL

-367 FGTMFLIDSAPS
+367 FGTMFLIDSAPT
-379 LMAVALFGATTY
+379 LMAVALLGACTY

-430 TVAGALIDAFGTMA
+430 TVAGALIDTFGTMA

-452 CLGMPVTALLCYRIV
+452 CLGMPLTAIFCYRVV
-467 KRNIL
+467 KASIL
-472 PAYTVAEQRNLT
+472 PAYTVVEEREM

>member
-1 MSQIGRTLLGRP
+1 M
-13 SISFC
+13 
-18 MKPCYPKHGG
+18 
-28 AHSVSKEEAVA
+28 A

-53 QAYPFDIA
+53 QAYSFDIA

-66 FFGCMLNIGT
+66 FFGSMLNIGV

-99 SIFVVTPRV
+99 FIFVVTPRV
-108 SKLIDERGQS
+108 SKRIDERGQS
-118 AVVPAAAAISLV
+118 AVVPKAAAVSLA
-130 GLAILVGNVALNGP
+130 GLVILVANVALHGP
-144 VWPLFAGALLV
+144 AWPLFVGALLV
-155 GFFPSPQ
+155 GFYPSPQ

-172 IRSGRLGEASP
+172 IRSGRLGEAAP

-207 IALAAAIA
+207 IALAAAIS
-215 PVAGMVAGGAA
+215 PVAGMVTGGVA

-237 KSTEPV
+237 RSTEPV
-243 PGWSG
+243 PGWGDGGAG
-248 AASTDC
+248 AASAAA
-254 SQEAVADLA
+254 EVEGEPAVVA
-263 GEGPQQ
+263 EQPP
-269 AARGGSPKRPAPT
+269 R
-282 KSLIA
+282 KSLLA
-287 TSSAVRVLFVI
+287 TSAAVRVLFVT

-337 MTAGFL
+337 MTMGFL

-355 QLVVAACAVGLS
+355 QFVVAACAVGLS
-367 FGTMFLIDSAPS
+367 FGTMFLIDSAPT
-379 LMAVALFGATTY
+379 LMLVALLGAATY
-391 APLLIVANGVCE
+391 APLLIVANSVCE

-430 TVAGALIDAFGTMA
+430 TVAGAIIDTFGTMA
-444 SFKVGTLL
+444 SFKVGTVL
-452 CLGMPVTALLCYRIV
+452 CLGMPVTAILCYRIV

-472 PAYTVAEQRNLT
+472 PAYTVVEERGAGK

>member
-1 MSQIGRTLLGRP
+1 M
-13 SISFC
+13 
-18 MKPCYPKHGG
+18 
-28 AHSVSKEEAVA
+28 A

-53 QAYPFDIA
+53 QAYSFDIA

-66 FFGCMLNIGT
+66 FFGSMLNIGV

-108 SKLIDERGQS
+108 SKRIDERGQS
-118 AVVPAAAAISLV
+118 AVVPKAAAVSLA
-130 GLAILVGNVALNGP
+130 GLVILVANVALHGP
-144 VWPLFAGALLV
+144 AWPLFVGALLV
-155 GFFPSPQ
+155 GFYPSPQ

-172 IRSGRLGEASP
+172 IRSGRLGEAAP

-207 IALAAAIA
+207 IALAAAIS
-215 PVAGMVAGGAA
+215 PVAGMVTGGVA

-237 KSTEPV
+237 RFTEPV
-243 PGWSG
+243 PGWGDGGAG
-248 AASTDC
+248 AASAAA
-254 SQEAVADLA
+254 EVEGEPAVVA
-263 GEGPQQ
+263 EQPP
-269 AARGGSPKRPAPT
+269 R
-282 KSLIA
+282 KSLLA
-287 TSSAVRVLFVI
+287 TSAAVRVLFVT

-337 MTAGFL
+337 MTMGFL

-355 QLVVAACAVGLS
+355 QFVVAACAVGLS
-367 FGTMFLIDSAPS
+367 FGTMFLIDSAPT
-379 LMAVALFGATTY
+379 LMLVALLGAATY
-391 APLLIVANGVCE
+391 APLLIVANSVCE

-430 TVAGALIDAFGTMA
+430 TVAGAIIDTFGTMA
-444 SFKVGTLL
+444 SFKVGTVL
-452 CLGMPVTALLCYRIV
+452 CLGMPVTAILCYRIV

-472 PAYTVAEQRNLT
+472 PAYTVVEERGAGK

>member
-1 MSQIGRTLLGRP
+1 M
-13 SISFC
+13 
-18 MKPCYPKHGG
+18 
-28 AHSVSKEEAVA
+28 A
-39 AVSPGVYKKVLAVR
+39 AVSPGVYKKILRVR
-53 QAYPFDIA
+53 AAYPFDIA

-66 FFGCMLNIGT
+66 FFGSMLNIGV

-90 GLSSSLIAL
+90 GLASSLIAL

-108 SKLIDERGQS
+108 SKRIDERGQS
-118 AVVPAAAAISLV
+118 AVVPKAAAVSLA
-130 GLAILVGNVALNGP
+130 GLVVLVANVALHGP
-144 VWPLFAGALLV
+144 VWPLFVGALLV
-155 GFFPSPQ
+155 GFYPSPQ

-172 IRSGRLGEASP
+172 IRSGRLGKEAP

-193 VLDDAAFIFSPSIS
+193 VLDDMAFIFSPSIS
-207 IALAAAIA
+207 IALAAAIV
-215 PVAGMVAGGAA
+215 PTAGMIAGGVA

-243 PGWSG
+243 PGWSAPAG
-248 AASTDC
+248 DA
-254 SQEAVADLA
+254 AVA
-263 GEGPQQ
+263 GEV
-269 AARGGSPKRPAPT
+269 AAEMEGEPGALPEDGAPKR
-282 KSLIA
+282 SLLA
-287 TSSAVRVLFVI
+287 TSAAVRVLFVI
-298 YAFAGSFLGLFDTA
+298 YAFAGAFLGLFDTA

-337 MTAGFL
+337 MIVGFL

-355 QLVVAACAVGLS
+355 QLVVAACAVGLA
-367 FGTMFLIDSAPS
+367 FGTMFFIDSAPS
-379 LMAVALFGATTY
+379 LMAVALLGAATY
-391 APLLIVANGVCE
+391 SPLLIVANGVCE

-430 TVAGALIDAFGTMA
+430 TAAGAIIDLLGTMA
-444 SFKVGTLL
+444 SFKLGSLL
-452 CLGMPVTALLCYRIV
+452 CLGMPITALLCYRIV

-472 PAYTVAEQRNLT
+472 PAYTVVEKRDLE

>member
-1 MSQIGRTLLGRP
+1 MSG
-13 SISFC
+13 S
-18 MKPCYPKHGG
+18 GG
-28 AHSVSKEEAVA
+28 GKVA
-39 AVSPGVYKKVLAVR
+39 KVSPGVYKKVLRVR
-53 QAYPFDIA
+53 EAYPFDIA

-66 FFGCMLNIGT
+66 FFGSMLNIGV

-108 SKLIDERGQS
+108 SKRIDERGQS
-118 AVVPAAAAISLV
+118 AVAPKAAAVSLL
-130 GLAILVGNVALNGP
+130 GLVVLIANVALHGP
-144 VWPLFAGALLV
+144 VWPLFVGALLV

-172 IRSGRLGEASP
+172 IRSGRLGETAP

-193 VLDDAAFIFSPSIS
+193 VLDDMAFIFSPSIS

-215 PVAGMVAGGAA
+215 PVAGMVCGGVA

-232 LLCAS
+232 LLCSA
-237 KSTEPV
+237 KGTEPY
-243 PGWSG
+243 PGWSQGEAAGSAADVADVVADVAGDG
-248 AASTDC
+248 AAALKGALAEGAS
-254 SQEAVADLA
+254 AVAS
-263 GEGPQQ
+263 
-269 AARGGSPKRPAPT
+269 AASAPA
-282 KSLIA
+282 KSLLA

-319 LHSPDFAGAVL
+319 LNSPDFAGAVL

-367 FGTMFLIDSAPS
+367 FGTMFLIDSAPT
-379 LMAVALFGATTY
+379 LMAVALLGACTY

-430 TVAGALIDAFGTMA
+430 TVAGALIDTFGTMA

-452 CLGMPVTALLCYRIV
+452 CLGMPLTAILCYRVV
-467 KRNIL
+467 KASIL
-472 PAYTVAEQRNLT
+472 PAYTVVEKREM

>member
-1 MSQIGRTLLGRP
+1 M
-13 SISFC
+13 
-18 MKPCYPKHGG
+18 
-28 AHSVSKEEAVA
+28 
-39 AVSPGVYKKVLAVR
+39 
-53 QAYPFDIA
+53 
-61 CLLMR
+61 
-66 FFGCMLNIGT
+66 
-76 VTMITLS
+76 
-83 GYSFLTA
+83 
-90 GLSSSLIAL
+90 
-99 SIFVVTPRV
+99 
-108 SKLIDERGQS
+108 
-118 AVVPAAAAISLV
+118 
-130 GLAILVGNVALNGP
+130 
-144 VWPLFAGALLV
+144 

-172 IRSGRLGEASP
+172 IRSGRLGEAAP

-193 VLDDAAFIFSPSIS
+193 VLDDMAFIFSPSIS

-215 PVAGMVAGGAA
+215 PVAGMVCGGVA

-232 LLCAS
+232 LLCSA
-237 KSTEPV
+237 KGTEPY
-243 PGWSG
+243 PGWSQGETAGSAADVADAVGDAAGDG
-248 AASTDC
+248 AAASKGALA
-254 SQEAVADLA
+254 EGAAAVAS
-263 GEGPQQ
+263 
-269 AARGGSPKRPAPT
+269 AASVPS
-282 KSLIA
+282 KSLLA

-319 LHSPDFAGAVL
+319 LNSPDFAGAVL

-367 FGTMFLIDSAPS
+367 FGTMFLVDSAPT
-379 LMAVALFGATTY
+379 LMAVALLGACTY

-452 CLGMPVTALLCYRIV
+452 CLGMPLTAILCYRVV
-467 KRNIL
+467 KASIL
-472 PAYTVAEQRNLT
+472 PAYTVVEKREM

>member
-1 MSQIGRTLLGRP
+1 MSR
-13 SISFC
+13 S
-18 MKPCYPKHGG
+18 GG
-28 AHSVSKEEAVA
+28 GNVA
-39 AVSPGVYKKVLAVR
+39 KVSPGVYKKVLRVR
-53 QAYPFDIA
+53 EAYPFDIA

-66 FFGCMLNIGT
+66 FFGSMLNIGV

-108 SKLIDERGQS
+108 SKRIDECGQS
-118 AVVPAAAAISLV
+118 AVVPKAAAVSLL
-130 GLAILVGNVALNGP
+130 GLVVLIANVALHGP
-144 VWPLFAGALLV
+144 VWPLFVGALLV

-172 IRSGRLGEASP
+172 IRSGRLGETAP

-193 VLDDAAFIFSPSIS
+193 VLDDMAFIFSPSIS

-215 PVAGMVAGGAA
+215 PVAGMVCGGVA

-232 LLCAS
+232 LLCSA
-237 KSTEPV
+237 KGTEPY
-243 PGWSG
+243 PGWSQG
-248 AASTDC
+248 EVAGSAADVAD
-254 SQEAVADLA
+254 AVADVAGDGAAASKGALA
-263 GEGPQQ
+263 EG
-269 AARGGSPKRPAPT
+269 AAAVASAASVPS
-282 KSLIA
+282 KSLLA

-319 LHSPDFAGAVL
+319 LNSPDFAGAVL

-367 FGTMFLIDSAPS
+367 FGTMFLIDSAPT
-379 LMAVALFGATTY
+379 LMAVALLGACTY

-452 CLGMPVTALLCYRIV
+452 CLGMPITAILCYRVV
-467 KRNIL
+467 KASIL
-472 PAYTVAEQRNLT
+472 PAYTVVEKREM

>member
-1 MSQIGRTLLGRP
+1 MA
-13 SISFC
+13 
-18 MKPCYPKHGG
+18 K
-28 AHSVSKEEAVA
+28 
-39 AVSPGVYKKVLAVR
+39 VSPGVYKKVLRVR
-53 QAYPFDIA
+53 EAYPFDIA

-66 FFGCMLNIGT
+66 FFGSMLNIGV

-108 SKLIDERGQS
+108 SKRIDERGQS
-118 AVVPAAAAISLV
+118 AVVPKAAALSLL
-130 GLAILVGNVALNGP
+130 GLVVLVANVALRGP
-144 VWPLFAGALLV
+144 VWPLFVGALLV

-172 IRSGRLGEASP
+172 IRSGRLGEAAP

-193 VLDDAAFIFSPSIS
+193 VLDDMAFIFSPSIS

-215 PVAGMVAGGAA
+215 PVAGMVCGGVA
-226 FAVGVV
+226 FAVGVM
-232 LLCAS
+232 LLCSA
-237 KSTEPV
+237 KSTEPH
-243 PGWSG
+243 PGWSQTDVAGSGAEAAEAAEAAAGTAGAG
-248 AASTDC
+248 AAASKGVLAEGAD
-254 SQEAVADLA
+254 AVASA
-263 GEGPQQ
+263 V
-269 AARGGSPKRPAPT
+269 SVPA
-282 KSLIA
+282 KSLLA
-287 TSSAVRVLFVI
+287 TSAAVRVLFVI

-319 LHSPDFAGAVL
+319 LNSPDFAGAVL

-367 FGTMFLIDSAPS
+367 FGTMFLIDSAPT
-379 LMAVALFGATTY
+379 LMAVALLGACTY

-430 TVAGALIDAFGTMA
+430 TVAGALIDTFGTMA

-452 CLGMPVTALLCYRIV
+452 CLGMPLTAILCYRVV
-467 KRNIL
+467 KASIL
-472 PAYTVAEQRNLT
+472 PAYTVVEEREM

>member
-1 MSQIGRTLLGRP
+1 M
-13 SISFC
+13 
-18 MKPCYPKHGG
+18 
-28 AHSVSKEEAVA
+28 A

-66 FFGCMLNIGT
+66 FFGSMLNIGT

-108 SKLIDERGQS
+108 SKRIDERGQS
-118 AVVPAAAAISLV
+118 AVVPKAAAISLL
-130 GLAILVGNVALNGP
+130 GLVVLVANVALHGP
-144 VWPLFAGALLV
+144 VWPLFVGALLT

-172 IRSGRLGEASP
+172 IRSGRLGEAAP

-193 VLDDAAFIFSPSIS
+193 VLDDMAFIFSPSIS
-207 IALAAAIA
+207 IALAAALA
-215 PVAGMVAGGAA
+215 PVAGMVAGGVA

-232 LLCAS
+232 LLCSS

-243 PGWSG
+243 PGWSAG
-248 AASTDC
+248 AA
-254 SQEAVADLA
+254 QEAAAEAVADVA
-263 GEGPQQ
+263 GEGDVAMR
-269 AARGGSPKRPAPT
+269 AAAEGSAAPPT
-282 KSLIA
+282 KSLLA
-287 TSSAVRVLFVI
+287 TSAAVRVLFVI

-337 MTAGFL
+337 MVAGFL

-379 LMAVALFGATTY
+379 LMVVALLGATTY

-430 TVAGALIDAFGTMA
+430 TTAGAIIDLFGTMA
-444 SFKVGTLL
+444 SFKVGTVL
-452 CLGMPVTALLCYRIV
+452 CLGMPITAILCYRIV

-472 PAYTVAEQRNLT
+472 PAYTVVEQRDLSEGHR

>member
-1 MSQIGRTLLGRP
+1 M
-13 SISFC
+13 
-18 MKPCYPKHGG
+18 
-28 AHSVSKEEAVA
+28 A

-53 QAYPFDIA
+53 QAYSFDIA

-66 FFGCMLNIGT
+66 FFGSMLNIGV

-108 SKLIDERGQS
+108 SKRIDERGQS
-118 AVVPAAAAISLV
+118 AVVPKAAAVSLA
-130 GLAILVGNVALNGP
+130 GLVILVANVALHGP
-144 VWPLFAGALLV
+144 AWPLFVGALLV
-155 GFFPSPQ
+155 GFYPSPQ

-172 IRSGRLGEASP
+172 IRSGRLGEAAP

-207 IALAAAIA
+207 IALAAAIS
-215 PVAGMVAGGAA
+215 PVAGMVTGGVA

-232 LLCAS
+232 LAGIDKLADTVKITLGPKGRNVVLLCAS
-237 KSTEPV
+237 RSTEPV
-243 PGWSG
+243 PGWGDGGAG
-248 AASTDC
+248 AASAAA
-254 SQEAVADLA
+254 EVEGEPAVVA
-263 GEGPQQ
+263 EQPP
-269 AARGGSPKRPAPT
+269 R
-282 KSLIA
+282 KSLLA
-287 TSSAVRVLFVI
+287 TSAAVRVLFVT

-337 MTAGFL
+337 MTMGFL

-355 QLVVAACAVGLS
+355 QFVVAACAVGLS
-367 FGTMFLIDSAPS
+367 FGTMFLIDSAPT
-379 LMAVALFGATTY
+379 LMLVALLGAATY
-391 APLLIVANGVCE
+391 APLLIVANSVCE

-430 TVAGALIDAFGTMA
+430 TVAGAIIDTFGTMA
-444 SFKVGTLL
+444 SFKVGTVL
-452 CLGMPVTALLCYRIV
+452 CLGMPVTAILCYRIV

-472 PAYTVAEQRNLT
+472 PAYTVVEERGAGK